1 MEMELLPPSGRR
13 LHARRSP
20 SSSEQAG
27 EDRLGALPDAL
38 LLLILV
44 NLGSTAEAART
55 SVLSRRWRS
64 LWPELH
70 VLVLRGVGPDTLGH
84 ILGRARHGNLRRLE
98 IQVRSPAG
106 GIPATQIS
114 SLLRAADE
122 HNPAEIVFDF
132 GHGGDANGA
141 GVPFELPCFTR
152 SISMDLQIGSRSFTL
167 TPPAGKFASLETLT
181 LSLCRVDPG
190 EFLPRCPRL
199 RVLAMDCCWAQNA
212 VGIHSRSL
220 EELLLKDMDMAALPV
235 AAGDRTPR
243 RVDIAAP
250 MLRKFRLEC
259 YGRAEMVPSFSAPAP
274 VAETLFFK
282 YCSTSSRSIGLAGEG
297 CLLSLTTAMEW
308 HSRYGQVNPVLV
320 RVLSLVILS
329 NQNYGYANRSLA
341 EEIVRLPVNNFS
353 VLKLDLRTNSYNFR
367 ALVFHLLKTM
377 DSIQRLELELNWT
390 PCRYP
395 GYDPDEWTNGHIWLP
410 GLEEVEIGG
419 MNLTDHDFDF
429 LKVIFTY
436 APEIKTLQVQLSPW
450 ASQRNYKNL
459 RRMFRENSSVKCYV
473 NGVLEE
479 PPRRS
484 NRLLRMQHQS
494 A

>member
-13 LHARRSP
+13 LRARRSP

-27 EDRLGALPDAL
+27 EDRLGGLPDAL
-38 LLLILV
+38 LLLILA
-44 NLGSTAEAART
+44 NLGSTAEVART
-55 SVLSRRWRS
+55 SVLSRRWRP

-70 VLVLRGVGPDTLGH
+70 ILVLRGVGPDKLGH

-106 GIPATQIS
+106 GIPTTQIS

-122 HNPAEIVFDF
+122 HNPAEIVFDV

-141 GVPFELPCFTR
+141 GASAGVPFELPSFTR

-167 TPPAGKFASLETLT
+167 TPPAGKFAALETLT

-212 VGIHSRSL
+212 VDIHSRSL
-220 EELLLKDMDMAALPV
+220 QQLVLKDMDMALPV
-235 AAGDRTPR
+235 AAGDRMPR

-250 MLRKFRLEC
+250 MLRQFRLEC
-259 YGRAEMVPSFSAPAP
+259 YGRAEMLASFSAPAP
-274 VAETLFFK
+274 VAETLSFK

-297 CLLSLTTAMEW
+297 CLLSFTTAMEW

-341 EEIVRLPVNNFS
+341 EEMVRLPVNNFS
-353 VLKLDLRTNSYNFR
+353 VLKLDFRTNCYNFGT
-367 ALVFHLLKTM
+367 LVFHLLKTM
-377 DSIQRLELELNWT
+377 DSI
-390 PCRYP
+390 
-395 GYDPDEWTNGHIWLP
+395 
-410 GLEEVEIGG
+410 
-419 MNLTDHDFDF
+419 
-429 LKVIFTY
+429 K
-436 APEIKTLQVQLSPW
+436 A
-450 ASQRNYKNL
+450 
-459 RRMFRENSSVKCYV
+459 
-473 NGVLEE
+473 
-479 PPRRS
+479 
-484 NRLLRMQHQS
+484 
-494 A
+494 